1 MTKTKE
7 ICSDLLTDM
16 SHTFFENYDYC
27 NELYLDYQ
35 AEFEEEHGKELREEY
50 GVNVT
55 EFYNLFVKMYKDEW
69 FTNLSNANEFLQTVY
84 VIQDEPQP
92 CTVLGMVINLD
103 IGKGNTS

>member
-69 FTNLSNANEFLQTVY
+69 FTNLSNAIEWSPEPEEVLEEAFNQLQTQKEV
-84 VIQDEPQP
+84 QNKQ
-92 CTVLGMVINLD
+92 
-103 IGKGNTS
+103 